1 MSRNTVRASV
11 MASAAGKADHTPFM
25 PNRALRISEQVTMAA
40 TPRLTEVMVASV
52 GRLTAPR

>member
-1 MSRNTVRASV
+1 
-11 MASAAGKADHTPFM
+11 M

-52 GRLTAPR
+52 GRLNAPRYPAATILQPAKK